1 MGNMSLHCRAC
12 CPNGD
17 PETVGRARGQL
28 DVFRALVEHS
38 GLWIAGLDPHYR
50 FVDASDGFARIFD
63 RTRDSLRY
71 TSFLDL
77 LDGEVKASTHALLD
91 QLSQCERHGFAL
103 RIAHPSADRDAG
115 DIELTA
121 VAVQDD
127 DAAAVALVVIS
138 ANRSGAD
145 PLAPSTRRDE
155 PALSELDARIIE
167 GIALGEP
174 TTRIASRLYLSPQA
188 IEYHVGGMLRKFDVP
203 SRAALISRAFCAG
216 VLDATSWPPKV
227 LPEHVK

>member
-1 MGNMSLHCRAC
+1 MNMSLYCRAY
-12 CPNGD
+12 CPNGN

-28 DVFRALVEHS
+28 DVFRTLVEHS
-38 GLWIAGLDPHYR
+38 GLRVAGLDPHYR
-50 FVDASDGFARIFD
+50 IVDASDGFARIFD
-63 RTRDSLRY
+63 CTRDAVRY
-71 TSFLDL
+71 APFLDL
-77 LDGEVKASTHALLD
+77 LDGDVRDTTRALLD
-91 QLSQCERHGFAL
+91 QLFQCERHGFAL
-103 RIAHPSADRDAG
+103 RVARPAADRGAG
-115 DIELTA
+115 DIEMTA
-121 VAVQDD
+121 VAVRED
-127 DAAAVALVVIS
+127 DAADAALVIIIVS
-138 ANRSGAD
+138 QPGTDQA
-145 PLAPSTRRDE
+145 APSTRTDE
-155 PALSELDARIIE
+155 PALGELDARIIE

>member
-1 MGNMSLHCRAC
+1 MGNISLHYRAYC
-12 CPNGD
+12 SDDD
-17 PETVGRARGQL
+17 PEAVGRARGQL
-28 DVFRALVEHS
+28 DVFRTLVEHP
-38 GLWIAGLDPHYR
+38 GLRVAGLDPEYR
-50 FVDASDGFARIFD
+50 IVDASDGFARIFD
-63 RTRDSLRY
+63 RTRDSVRY
-71 TSFLDL
+71 ASFLDL
-77 LDGEVKASTHALLD
+77 LDEDSRVTTPELLD
-91 QLSQCERHGFAL
+91 QLFQCNRHELTL
-103 RIAHPSADRDAG
+103 RVASPAGGCEAG

-121 VAVQDD
+121 VAVRD
-127 DAAAVALVVIS
+127 DAADAALVIVS
-138 ANRSGAD
+138 VSRSEVGQ
-145 PLAPSTRRDE
+145 PAPSTRNDE

-203 SRAALISRAFCAG
+203 SRAALVSRAFCAG